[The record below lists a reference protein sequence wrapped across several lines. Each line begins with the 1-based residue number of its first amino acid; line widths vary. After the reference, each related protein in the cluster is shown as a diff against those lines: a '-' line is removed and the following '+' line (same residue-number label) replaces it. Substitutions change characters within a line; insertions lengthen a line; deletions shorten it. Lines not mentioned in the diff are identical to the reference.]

1 MIRIDPKFIEQVN
14 SATSY
19 EDLFPLMQNAIEL
32 EHATIPPYLT
42 AIFSLK
48 PNTNHEIRQLIHS
61 VVIEE
66 MLHMT
71 ISSNILNALGGE
83 PEINHRSFV
92 PDYPTN
98 LPMGIGGSLTV
109 GLANYSSDQVKNVFM
124 EIEEP
129 EHPIVFKS
137 LAEGLVT
144 FSTIGQFYAAI
155 QAKIKELPGEE
166 LPGDQKRQVTS
177 SFFPDNLLYPI
188 YTSTEAV
195 SAIDIIVRQ
204 GEGTTTTPLDEEGNL
219 AHYYEFEELFKGRK
233 LIKDPSAPNGYSFS
247 GDLIAFTQND
257 VFPLFPNTKSTMLT
271 AGSEERRRADDFNA
285 AYSRLLNG
293 LHKTFNGFPD
303 FLDSTIGMMY
313 DVKLFGEKLCATPFP
328 AKAGMNIGP
337 PFEFVDVNE

>member
-1 MIRIDPKFIEQVN
+1 MIRIDPKFVDQVN

-48 PNTNHEIRQLIHS
+48 PGTNEDIRNLIHS
-61 VVIEE
+61 IVIEE

-83 PEINHRSFV
+83 PAINHKSFV
-92 PDYPTN
+92 PNYPTN

-109 GLANYSSDQVKNVFM
+109 GLTSYSSDQVKNIFM

-129 EHPIVFKS
+129 ENPIVFKS
-137 LAEGLVT
+137 FAADLAT

-166 LPGDQKRQVTS
+166 LPGNKQLQVTS
-177 SFFPDNLLYPI
+177 SFFPDDLLYPI

-195 SAIDIIVRQ
+195 SAIEIIVRQ
-204 GEGTTTTPLDEEGNL
+204 GEGTKTTPLDDEGNL
-219 AHYYEFEELFKGRK
+219 AHYYEFEELYKGRK

-247 GDLIAFTQND
+247 GDPIPFNQND
-257 VFPLFPNTKSTMLT
+257 VFQLFPNTKSAMLA
-271 AGSEERRRADDFNA
+271 AGSEARRRADDFNA

-293 LHKTFNGFPD
+293 LHRTFNGFPD
-303 FLDSTIGMMY
+303 FLDSTIGLMY
-313 DVKLFGEKLCATPFP
+313 DVKLCGEKLCATPFP
-328 AKAGMNIGP
+328 AQAGMNIGP
-337 PFEFVDVNE
+337 PFEFVDVTD